1 MTATVTVRDATVHDV
16 AELAAL
22 AASAYRETYR
32 TMMDAGVTEAVIA
45 QSCTAPA
52 FTRLLE
58 GEGGLLTQ
66 NRCCDLGGSGALLA
80 PAHALKKAE

>member
-1 MTATVTVRDATVHDV
+1 MTATVTVRDATGHDV

-45 QSCTAPA
+45 QSCTAPGVHPSA
-52 FTRLLE
+52 RGRQVRGRHLAGRNGILPHRGLPRLPLR
-58 GEGGLLTQ
+58 G
-66 NRCCDLGGSGALLA
+66 
-80 PAHALKKAE
+80 